1 MHSRQL
7 QVVLLQLL
15 GVYEII
21 TLLIFMML
29 KQLAEMKETY

>member
-1 MHSRQL
+1 MHSREL

-21 TLLIFMML
+21 TLLIFMTL